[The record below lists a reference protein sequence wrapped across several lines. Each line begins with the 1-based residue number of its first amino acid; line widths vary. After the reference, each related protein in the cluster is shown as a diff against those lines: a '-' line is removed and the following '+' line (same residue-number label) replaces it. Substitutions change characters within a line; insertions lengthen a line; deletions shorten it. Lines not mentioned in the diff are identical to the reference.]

1 MEESKSTFTKRL
13 GIAGAVVSLVGGSI
27 AVWNQMKP
35 EPEIPDLS
43 GEWVITDAI
52 SSAAD
57 ERYVGET
64 HEYVVNVLQDGAKLK
79 GDGKQRLYNG
89 EHAQGKWA
97 VHLDGIVKPEQVTIQ
112 YVVNNGAF
120 TGTMRLTVDP
130 EDPHRW
136 MGTNSTTVAE
146 QRGDVVVLIR

>member
-52 SSAAD
+52 SN
-57 ERYVGET
+57 YVKD
-64 HEYVVNVLQDGAKLK
+64 VRS
-79 GDGKQRLYNG
+79 GDFPN
-89 EHAQGKWA
+89 AN
-97 VHLDGIVKPEQVTIQ
+97 EQ
-112 YVVNNGAF
+112 Y
-120 TGTMRLTVDP
+120 
-130 EDPHRW
+130 
-136 MGTNSTTVAE
+136 
-146 QRGDVVVLIR
+146 